1 MPSLTFVTGLV
12 KHFFELGRM
21 LHDEEVVSGQA
32 RASPAR
38 ARAVRTFRDV
48 LVGSVII
55 HWGIILASSLTHE
68 GVDSFVTAL
77 KNAVVRHLEFSGGKD
92 VEAIMRQAPIAV
104 YAICLHFISLSSII
118 PLTSREKEGS
128 VSFFSDSFHLI
139 GNGHEL
145 AAEELRLAAQ
155 ALGHL
160 TGHLDVE
167 ELLDAA
173 ESDPDVTNYKL

>member
-1 MPSLTFVTGLV
+1 M
-12 KHFFELGRM
+12 
-21 LHDEEVVSGQA
+21 EEC
-32 RASPAR
+32 AS
-38 ARAVRTFRDV
+38 
-48 LVGSVII
+48 
-55 HWGIILASSLTHE
+55 
-68 GVDSFVTAL
+68 
-77 KNAVVRHLEFSGGKD
+77 HL
-92 VEAIMRQAPIAV
+92 QN
-104 YAICLHFISLSSII
+104 FISLSSII

-167 ELLDAA
+167 ELLDVIF
-173 ESDPDVTNYKL
+173 EDFCFGKLLRKVTPT

>member
-1 MPSLTFVTGLV
+1 M
-12 KHFFELGRM
+12 
-21 LHDEEVVSGQA
+21 
-32 RASPAR
+32 
-38 ARAVRTFRDV
+38 
-48 LVGSVII
+48 
-55 HWGIILASSLTHE
+55 
-68 GVDSFVTAL
+68 
-77 KNAVVRHLEFSGGKD
+77 RHLEFSGGED
-92 VEAIMRQAPIAV
+92 VEAITRQRHRHHLEECASH
-104 YAICLHFISLSSII
+104 LQNFISLSSII

-167 ELLDAA
+167 ELLDVIF
-173 ESDPDVTNYKL
+173 EDFCFGKLLRKVTPT